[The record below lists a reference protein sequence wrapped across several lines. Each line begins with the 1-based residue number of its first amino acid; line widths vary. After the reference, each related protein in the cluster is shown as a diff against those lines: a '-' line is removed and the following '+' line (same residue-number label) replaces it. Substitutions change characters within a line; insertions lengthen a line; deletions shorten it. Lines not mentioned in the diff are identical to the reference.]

1 MLFKKYIAVAAALL
15 IAAGMMAGCKK
26 SGNESENSQIS
37 VPDNSSFVSEPVSSD
52 ESSSVSE
59 ESSTVSQVSGTAA
72 HTHSYTEKVIEP
84 TCTADGYTLHECS
97 CGKSYKDKTVSK
109 KGHSF
114 GEWSVTKQATVSSG
128 GEKTRK
134 CSVCGVAEI
143 QKIAKLTNSYTP
155 NATQLEVLKLVNT
168 ERNKQGRKSLEYRG
182 DLQWLADTRLNEI
195 MAQEPNKITHKRPDG
210 TLVTDKGTELI
221 NTLVRDYKVKGI
233 GENIGAGN
241 AFDTPYNVM
250 YSNTGT
256 ATGWMYS
263 TKHKENILQEKF
275 TGITV
280 SAAQKD
286 GAWYWVQIFVI

>member
-1 MLFKKYIAVAAALL
+1 MLFKKYIAVAVSLL

-37 VPDNSSFVSEPVSSD
+37 VSDNSSFVSEPVSSD

-114 GEWSVTKQATVSSG
+114 GEWTVTRQATTSAE

-134 CSVCGVAEI
+134 CSVCGAVETE
-143 QKIAKLTNSYTP
+143 KIAKLAYVPTGEKG
-155 NATQLEVLKLVNT
+155 EVLRLVNE
-168 ERNKQGRKSLEYRG
+168 ERAKAGLSALEYRA
-182 DLQWLADTRLNEI
+182 DVQSAADTRANEI
-195 MAQEPNKITHKRPDG
+195 VTVLEHTRPDG
-210 TLVTDKGTELI
+210 SSCITVLD
-221 NTLVRDYKVKGI
+221 GI
-233 GENIGAGN
+233 KKTAAGENIAAYQKN
-241 AFDTPYNVM
+241 PAEVM
-250 YSNTGT
+250 TQ
-256 ATGWMYS
+256 WMNS
-263 TKHKENILQEKF
+263 PAHKSNILNNKF
-275 TGITV
+275 TGLAVGI
-280 SAAQKD
+280 AEKD
-286 GAWYWVQIFVI
+286 GYKYWVQIFVG

>member
-59 ESSTVSQVSGTAA
+59 KSSTVSEVGSTADSTAA
-72 HTHSYTEKVIEP
+72 HTHSYTEKVIAP

-114 GEWSVTKQATVSSG
+114 GEWSVTKQATVSAE

-134 CSVCGVAEI
+134 CLVCGAAETE
-143 QKIAKLTNSYTP
+143 KIAKLAYVPTGEKG
-155 NATQLEVLKLVNT
+155 EVLRLVNE
-168 ERNKQGRKSLEYRG
+168 ERAKAGLSALEYRV
-182 DLQWLADTRLNEI
+182 DVQSAADTRANEI
-195 MAQEPNKITHKRPDG
+195 VTVLEHTRPDG
-210 TLVTDKGTELI
+210 SSCFTVLD
-221 NTLVRDYKVKGI
+221 GI
-233 GENIGAGN
+233 KKTAAGENIA
-241 AFDTPYNVM
+241 AYQKTPAEVM
-250 YSNTGT
+250 TQ
-256 ATGWMYS
+256 WMNS
-263 TKHKENILQEKF
+263 PDHKSNILNNKF
-275 TGITV
+275 TGLTV
-280 SAAQKD
+280 GIAEKD
-286 GAWYWVQIFVI
+286 GYKYWVQIFVG

>member
-1 MLFKKYIAVAAALL
+1 MLFKKYIAVAVSLL

-26 SGNESENSQIS
+26 SGNESGNSQIS
-37 VPDNSSFVSEPVSSD
+37 VPDNSSFVSEPVLSD

-114 GEWSVTKQATVSSG
+114 GEWTVTRQATTSAE

-134 CSVCGVAEI
+134 CSVCGAAEI
-143 QKIAKLTNSYTP
+143 QKIAKLTNTYTP

-168 ERNKQGRKSLEYRG
+168 ERSKQGLKSLEYRG
-182 DLQWLADTRLNEI
+182 DIQWLADTRLNEI
-195 MAQEPNKITHKRPDG
+195 INNFSHTRPDG
-210 TLVTDKGTELI
+210 TMVTDEGTELI
-221 NTLVRDYKVKGI
+221 NTLVRDYKVRGI

-263 TKHKENILQEKF
+263 QEHRTNILRSNF
-275 TGITV
+275 TGIAV
-280 SAAQKD
+280 SSVKSGD
-286 GAWYWVQIFVI
+286 NWYWVQIFVV

>member
-37 VPDNSSFVSEPVSSD
+37 VSDNSSFVSEPVSSD

-114 GEWSVTKQATVSSG
+114 GEWTVTRQATTSAE

-134 CSVCGVAEI
+134 CSVCGATEI
-143 QKIAKLTNSYTP
+143 EKIANLTNTYTP

-168 ERNKQGRKSLEYRG
+168 ERSKQGLKSLEYRG
-182 DLQWLADTRLNEI
+182 DIQWLADTRLNEI
-195 MAQEPNKITHKRPDG
+195 INNFSHTRPDG
-210 TLVTDKGTELI
+210 TIVSQRGTELDA
-221 NTLVRDYKVKGI
+221 TLKKDYGI
-233 GENIGAGN
+233 QGAGENIAKGN

-250 YSNTGT
+250 YTNTESIH
-256 ATGWMYS
+256 GWMFS
-263 TKHKENILQEKF
+263 ESHRDNIYDNYGKSPY
-275 TGITV
+275 TGLVV
-280 SAAQKD
+280 SVAKNGND
-286 GAWYWVQIFVI
+286 WYWVQIFVG